1 MKFRRN
7 KKDFFE
13 FENDRKTHVKLY
25 KAGKQWVSSLISSIG
40 LIRVFKGR
48 LDKSAINTQLV
59 SKEKDKKSEDKLSS
73 DGLTAALKGA
83 AVLGAVAGGATLTTN
98 TALADTKQL
107 DSNQNLATK
116 DTVNLSSGSGS
127 SSVSDSLST
136 SESNVQTESSV
147 SKSES
152 VSLNTDT
159 NSNSTSETK
168 SNSNSSS
175 ESISESKSNSQ
186 SQANTSQSIS
196 RSESLASSSITNSNS
211 TNSSSSSSYKTE
223 LESML
228 NQASEFM
235 NSSEF
240 VNLDADKQAI
250 YKNVIARY
258 TEAMK
263 SGQFTETDYA
273 YGVQQ
278 LRDLSQVIKS
288 QNNVQPQTFAVVNN
302 DDGDRASTGV
312 ITSGDF
318 DMTDQPVYD
327 DFNTWAGY
335 EQSSKYGAN
344 NTIKVTYTQDEND
357 PNRKHWTITFL
368 PNGSY
373 QNSAGTSYY
382 KLVNARM
389 GFALSKDLTIDG
401 SINFKSY
408 FYDSDDIDKGK
419 PLGGKH
425 LDENWYLKDGVAY
438 DDKGVQLGSNKFYP
452 DTTDGANAWYDGYL
466 QTQQAAKANPNGYG
480 HDQSLT
486 IRDMNY
492 AHTVEGVNEIFF
504 EDYGYSGTSPR
515 AGYWGARET
524 TGQTSGRG
532 MFSEEIRSKASINA
546 SAGGQYQR
554 ADFNQAYS
562 WKTWGQY
569 WGASNEKIPA
579 TFEVSFDTISDPTVK
594 TDQGFSGVATAFGTE
609 DFGNYYYGHLTG
621 EEISQVRGY
630 KNIKVVVNN
639 TYDTKGLG
647 SVTVPA
653 HDETIGS
660 GQITHETQ
668 YTKADGSRYTV
679 KNPYDNWLGYTQHI
693 DEHVVQDGGTTS
705 TNYSV
710 NVIVPKENTQTIYI
724 DSNQTSPLMDD
735 NRQPAKS
742 DAYTQWDIARSVGMT
757 PERIAGYKVTQE
769 RKFDEKTGTLTITNK
784 YVRGVTQQ
792 DLKVE
797 VDDFIEKVN
806 KLVEFA
812 TTNEEFLNQWTYDF
826 NTHKADSYKGDGTA
840 QEQYR
845 QLLEDVH
852 NTYASVYNDVGA
864 LDPVNL
870 ENYGD
875 AYKSILDSYL
885 EAANVF
891 NTDNP
896 TSGIDFNALRVDIS
910 YGDGERYKVWKK
922 LSGVDDF
929 QSYVTKFTNLY
940 NTANANIGNIY
951 TGKGSLLDKF
961 NNLATDAATNIKG
974 QPVYNSASPAKQDAF
989 DEALGNLQTL
999 IQNNKALQR
1008 MTNYYE
1014 IVDAQNKLK
1023 EAIYY
1028 LDHLTESESISLSE
1042 SQSDSKIIDSISK
1055 SESASESEY
1064 SLSVSQSESTSTSLS
1079 ESTSSSSS
1087 LSESLSRS
1095 TSLSESLSTSG
1106 SLSESL
1112 SRSSS
1117 LSESLSASSS
1127 LSESLS
1133 TSSSLSE
1140 SLSTSSSLSESLSTS
1155 SSLSE
1160 SLSTSSSL
1168 SESLSTSSSLSES
1181 LSTSSSLSESLS
1193 TSSSLSESLSTSSS
1207 LSESLSTS
1215 SSLSESL
1222 STSSSLSESLSTS
1235 SSLSESLSTSSSLS
1249 ESLGTS
1255 SSLSESLSTSSSLSE
1270 SLSTSSSLSES
1281 LSTSSSL
1288 SESLSTSS
1296 SLSESLSTSS
1306 SLSESLSTSSS
1317 LSESLSTSTSFS
1329 ESLSTSSSL
1338 SESLSTSSSLSESLS
1353 TSSSLSESLST
1364 SSSLSESLS
1373 TSSSL
1378 SESLSTSSSLSE
1390 SLSTSS
1396 SLSESLSTSS
1406 SLSESLSTSS
1416 SLSESLSTS
1425 SSLVKA

>member
-1 MKFRRN
+1 M
-7 KKDFFE
+7 
-13 FENDRKTHVKLY
+13 
-25 KAGKQWVSSLISSIG
+25 
-40 LIRVFKGR
+40 
-48 LDKSAINTQLV
+48 
-59 SKEKDKKSEDKLSS
+59 
-73 DGLTAALKGA
+73 
-83 AVLGAVAGGATLTTN
+83 TTN
-98 TALADTKQL
+98 TALADTRQL
-107 DSNQNLATK
+107 DSNQNLVNK

-127 SSVSDSLST
+127 SGVSDSLST
-136 SESNVQTESSV
+136 SESDIQSNNSV
-147 SKSES
+147 SQSKS
-152 VSLNTDT
+152 VSLNTD
-159 NSNSTSETK
+159 SSSTSEA
-168 SNSNSSS
+168 SSVSDSKS
-175 ESISESKSNSQ
+175 ESISESKSDSRSESTSIQ
-186 SQANTSQSIS
+186 STSS
-196 RSESLASSSITNSNS
+196 SESLASSNITNSSNG
-211 TNSSSSSSYKTE
+211 SSYKAE

-240 VNLDADKQAI
+240 VNLDADKQVV

-263 SGQFTETDYA
+263 SGQLTETDYA

-302 DDGDRASTGV
+302 DDGDRASTGG
-312 ITSGDF
+312 ITSSDF

-335 EQSSKYGAN
+335 KQSSEYGAN
-344 NTIKVTYTQDEND
+344 NTIKVTFTQDEND
-357 PNRKHWTITFL
+357 PNRKHWTIVFL
-368 PNGSY
+368 PNGTY
-373 QNSAGTSYY
+373 QNSAGTRYY

-408 FYDSDDIDKGK
+408 FYDSDDIDSKGK

-438 DDKGVQLGSNKFYP
+438 DDKGVQLGANEFYP
-452 DTTDGANAWYDGYL
+452 DTDGGANAWYGGYL
-466 QTQQAAKANPNGYG
+466 QTQQAAKANPDGYG

-486 IRDMNY
+486 MRDMNY
-492 AHTVEGVNEIFF
+492 ANTVEGVNEIFF
-504 EDYGYSGTSPR
+504 EDYGKSGTSPR

-532 MFSEEIRSKASINA
+532 MFSEEIGSAASINA

-569 WGASNEKIPA
+569 WGATNYKILS
-579 TFEVSFDTISDPTVK
+579 TFEISFDTISDPTLK
-594 TDQGFSGVATAFGTE
+594 TDQGFSGIATAFGTI
-609 DFGNYYYGHLTG
+609 DSNDASGYHYGHLTG

-647 SVTVPA
+647 SLTVPA

-710 NVIVPKENTQTIYI
+710 NVIVPKENTQTIYT
-724 DSNQTSPLMDD
+724 DSNQTSPLMI
-735 NRQPAKS
+735 NGQPAKS

-757 PERIAGYKVTQE
+757 PERIVGYKVTQE

-826 NTHKADSYKGDGTA
+826 DTHKADSYKGNGTA

-852 NTYASVYNDVGA
+852 NTYASIYNDVGA

-891 NTDNP
+891 NADNP
-896 TSGIDFNALRVDIS
+896 TSGKDFNALRVDI
-910 YGDGERYKVWKK
+910 GGGERYNVWKK

-929 QSYVTKFTNLY
+929 QSYVTKFKGLY

-951 TGKGSLLDKF
+951 STGKGSLLDNF
-961 NNLATDAATNIKG
+961 NKLATDAATNIKG
-974 QPVYNSASPAKQDAF
+974 QPVYNSASPAKQAAF
-989 DEALGNLQTL
+989 DEALTNLQTL
-999 IQNNKALQR
+999 IQNNQALQR

-1042 SQSDSKIIDSISK
+1042 S
-1055 SESASESEY
+1055 
-1064 SLSVSQSESTSTSLS
+1064 
-1079 ESTSSSSS
+1079 
-1087 LSESLSRS
+1087 
-1095 TSLSESLSTSG
+1095 
-1106 SLSESL
+1106 
-1112 SRSSS
+1112 
-1117 LSESLSASSS
+1117 
-1127 LSESLS
+1127 
-1133 TSSSLSE
+1133 
-1140 SLSTSSSLSESLSTS
+1140 
-1155 SSLSE
+1155 
-1160 SLSTSSSL
+1160 
-1168 SESLSTSSSLSES
+1168 
-1181 LSTSSSLSESLS
+1181 
-1193 TSSSLSESLSTSSS
+1193 
-1207 LSESLSTS
+1207 
-1215 SSLSESL
+1215 
-1222 STSSSLSESLSTS
+1222 
-1235 SSLSESLSTSSSLS
+1235 
-1249 ESLGTS
+1249 
-1255 SSLSESLSTSSSLSE
+1255 
-1270 SLSTSSSLSES
+1270 
-1281 LSTSSSL
+1281 
-1288 SESLSTSS
+1288 
-1296 SLSESLSTSS
+1296 
-1306 SLSESLSTSSS
+1306 
-1317 LSESLSTSTSFS
+1317 
-1329 ESLSTSSSL
+1329 
-1338 SESLSTSSSLSESLS
+1338 
-1353 TSSSLSESLST
+1353 
-1364 SSSLSESLS
+1364 
-1373 TSSSL
+1373 
-1378 SESLSTSSSLSE
+1378 
-1390 SLSTSS
+1390 
-1396 SLSESLSTSS
+1396 
-1406 SLSESLSTSS
+1406 
-1416 SLSESLSTS
+1416 
-1425 SSLVKA
+1425 